1 MGSLETTRP
10 RSVET
15 AFTVL
20 AAAVE
25 AVVVE
30 VESAAAVEAVVV
42 EVDSVRR
49 SRQGIQTTGTAVMVS
64 MGVTCSVLTVD
75 AQYTSF
81 ATTGLPPL
89 QVNFLY
95 PFFGPLASP
104 GTQYSPLSR
113 ILKYASP
120 LTWVPSVTM
129 SSKFP
134 TIPDSIVHVFGS

>member
-1 MGSLETTRP
+1 MSGSSLTMGSLETTRP

-49 SRQGIQTTGTAVMVS
+49 SRQGIQTTGIAVMVS

-95 PFFGPLASP
+95 LGNHTLSQLH
-104 GTQYSPLSR
+104 GTLTHS
-113 ILKYASP
+113 ILHYA
-120 LTWVPSVTM
+120 
-129 SSKFP
+129 
-134 TIPDSIVHVFGS
+134 